1 MNRRKKEP
9 EIILKNGKPTAVI
22 LDIDH
27 YQDMLDRLEDADDLK
42 ALKTMRKKPLK
53 FKKLEQFLEERS
65 GEV

>member
-53 FKKLEQFLEERS
+53 FKKLDQFLEERLS
-65 GEV
+65 EV